1 VRDPGDVVAAGDL
14 VRVKVLDIDLQRRRI
29 AVSRKQA

>member
-1 VRDPGDVVAAGDL
+1 VVAVGDL
-14 VRVKVLDIDLQRRRI
+14 VRVKVLDVDLQRRRI